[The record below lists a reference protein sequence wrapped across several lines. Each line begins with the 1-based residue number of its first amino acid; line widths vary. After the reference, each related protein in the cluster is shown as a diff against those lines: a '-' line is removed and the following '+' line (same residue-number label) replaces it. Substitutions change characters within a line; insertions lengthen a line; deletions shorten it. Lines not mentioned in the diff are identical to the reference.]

1 MNRLLAFASALLTT
15 SVLGLALNPT
25 SPALAQTRVQV
36 SYEVIVAQV
45 SKRDETWSS
54 LGKKLEPLD
63 ADRAEMM
70 QAALARDNVR
80 VVSRPLLTALSTQ
93 QAFFEQRSGDEY
105 VRATLSSAPTMDGY
119 DVDATLELD
128 VVKAPITWEGVVPVA
143 EDDLAVLAV
152 RPQKN
157 LVVIIRMRRSGTR

>member
-1 MNRLLAFASALLTT
+1 MTQLLALALL
-15 SVLGLALNPT
+15 LA
-25 SPALAQTRVQV
+25 SPARAQARVQV
-36 SYEVIVAQV
+36 SYELIVAQV
-45 SKRDETWSS
+45 SRRDETWKS

-63 ADRAEMM
+63 AERAEEM

-93 QAFFEQRSGDEY
+93 QAFVEQRSGDEF
-105 VRATLSSAPTMDGY
+105 VRATLSSVPTMDGY

-128 VVKAPITWEGVVPVA
+128 VVNGPITWEGVVPVA
-143 EDDLAVLAV
+143 DGDLAVLAV

-157 LVVIIRMRRSGTR
+157 LVVIIRMRRTGAR